1 MGITCEI
8 VWRQSS
14 EYLDG
19 TLDESSRHAMEQHI
33 QGCQQCAAVID
44 GLRNIVALY
53 GDERMGDVPSG
64 FTERLHRRI
73 ADNIPQTRRN
83 FLGWTVAI
91 AASVL
96 AVGGLEL
103 SRSLT
108 HEEPAARSKLARHAT
123 LPIPPE
129 MLVVVSAKGKLFH
142 LASCPFILNR
152 QTIRTL
158 TANDALREGFSPCT
172 RCMSKYL

>member
-53 GDERMGDVPSG
+53 GDERMG
-64 FTERLHRRI
+64 
-73 ADNIPQTRRN
+73 
-83 FLGWTVAI
+83 WAI
-91 AASVL
+91 VTDGPL
-96 AVGGLEL
+96 A
-103 SRSLT
+103 
-108 HEEPAARSKLARHAT
+108 KLARHANPAYSSRNAGSGLSKRKALSSRV
-123 LPIPPE
+123 LPVHPE
-129 MLVVVSAKGKLFH
+129 PA
-142 LASCPFILNR
+142 
-152 QTIRTL
+152 
-158 TANDALREGFSPCT
+158 DD
-172 RCMSKYL
+172 